1 MAFVRDG
8 SMISRAGT
16 ALALAACCALAP
28 LRAEAGIVALSGH
41 VTSHLTG
48 EPLADVRVSIEVAT
62 GFGPPFE
69 IGYAYTDID
78 GAYDW
83 TGDCESLFTVC
94 DVVVVDPP
102 YLSGGGAFDQDAV
115 VAVVDVALL
124 TPSTLSGTLRFP
136 GVSVTGMEIEAD
148 RFIPEAGSWGSAGFT
163 AVGADGSFVLG
174 SLSPDTYRV
183 CTVADQR
190 GDVRQC
196 FDHVN
201 VPPLAVDPDATLVDV
216 AEGTAIDG
224 IDFDLVEGGTLS
236 GTIYDGYLGIALA
249 NSSAQVQAFDAN
261 GTLLSVAGVE
271 ASGAFH
277 LRGLP
282 DGTFYLGIN
291 VGEIFSD
298 GVQFYPG
305 IVCTFDSCPPPTNG
319 TPLTIAGANEIT
331 GLDFT
336 VHPAVVVRGR
346 VVDAV
351 TGEGIGGVD
360 VGTYYSDGVTLATSA
375 ADTGAYIFYW
385 YADSTF
391 EVGAFDAPPRVNA
404 VYPGASCIGN
414 YCVGDATPLSEPSG
428 TVLSDI
434 DLPMQLG
441 AVMSGQLLRSDN
453 GAIGGTAEIMLF
465 DDAYHEIWVA
475 PALDGYYSTDAWLP
489 GTYYVE
495 ALGYVQLTGCAFY
508 LDRPCPDSG
517 NPADVDPTP
526 VTVAA
531 GETRTGIDFHLP
543 PADEVFFASFDF

>member
-1 MAFVRDG
+1 MPSMRDG
-8 SMISRAGT
+8 SVTSRASA
-16 ALALAACCALAP
+16 ALALAACCVLASP
-28 LRAEAGIVALSGH
+28 CAEGGIVALSGH

-62 GFGPPFE
+62 GFGPPYE
-69 IGYAYTDID
+69 IGHAYTDID

-102 YLSGGGAFDQDAV
+102 YFSGGGAFNPDAV

-124 TPSTLSGTLRFP
+124 TPSTLAGTLRFP
-136 GVSVTGMEIEAD
+136 GVSVADMGIEVD
-148 RFIPEAGSWGSAGFT
+148 RFVPEAGSWGSVGFT

-216 AEGTAIDG
+216 AEGTSIDG
-224 IDFDLVEGGTLS
+224 IDFDLVQGGTLS
-236 GTIYDGYLGIALA
+236 GTIHDGYLGIALA

-261 GTLLSVAGVE
+261 GTLFSVAGVE

-291 VGEIFSD
+291 VGELFSD
-298 GVQFYPG
+298 GMQFYPG

-319 TPLTIAGANEIT
+319 MPLTISGADEIA

-360 VGTYYSDGVTLATSA
+360 VGTYYSDGLTLATSA
-375 ADTGAYIFYW
+375 ADTGAYTFYW
-385 YADSTF
+385 YADAAF
-391 EVGAFDAPPRVNA
+391 EVGAFNAPPRVNA

-414 YCVGDATPLSEPSG
+414 YCIGEATSLSESSG

-434 DLPMQLG
+434 DIPMQLG
-441 AVMSGQLLRSDN
+441 ALMSGHLLRSDN
-453 GAIGGTAEIMLF
+453 GVTEGTAEIVLF
-465 DDAYHEIWVA
+465 DDAYNKIWVT
-475 PALDGYYSTDAWLP
+475 PAFDGYYSTDAWLP

-517 NPADVDPTP
+517 NPADADPTP
-526 VTVAA
+526 VTVVA

-543 PADEVFFASFDF
+543 PADEVFIGSFDF

>member
-1 MAFVRDG
+1 M
-8 SMISRAGT
+8 MLRAGA

-28 LRAEAGIVALSGH
+28 ARAEAGIVALSGH

-48 EPLADVRVSIEVAT
+48 APLAGVRVSIEVAT
-62 GFGPPFE
+62 GFGPPYE

-83 TGDCESLFTVC
+83 TGDCESPFMVC
-94 DVVVVDPP
+94 DVAVVDPP

-124 TPSTLSGTLRFP
+124 TPATLSGTLRFP
-136 GVSVTGMEIEAD
+136 GVSVADMEVEAD
-148 RFIPEAGSWGSAGFT
+148 RFIPEAGSWWSFAF
-163 AVGADGSFVLG
+163 ASIGADGSFVIG
-174 SLSPDTYRV
+174 SLPPDTYRV
-183 CTVADQR
+183 CTIADQR

-201 VPPLAVDPDATLVDV
+201 VPPLAIDPDATLVDV

-249 NSSAQVQAFDAN
+249 NSSAQVDAYDAN

-291 VGEIFSD
+291 VGDIFSD

-305 IVCTFDSCPPPTNG
+305 IVCTFDNCPSPTSG
-319 TPLTIAGANEIT
+319 TPLTISGANEIS

-360 VGTYYSDGVTLATSA
+360 VGTYYSDGLTLATSA
-375 ADTGAYIFYW
+375 ADTGAYMFYW
-385 YADSTF
+385 YPDATF
-391 EVGAFDAPPRVNA
+391 EVGAFNAPPRVNA
-404 VYPGASCIGN
+404 VYPGASCISN
-414 YCVGDATPLSEPSG
+414 YCVGDATSLSESSG
-428 TVLSDI
+428 TVLDDI

-441 AVMSGQLLRSDN
+441 AVMSGHLVRSDN
-453 GAIGGTAEIMLF
+453 GMTSGMAEIVLY
-465 DDAYHEIWVA
+465 DDAYNEIWVT
-475 PALDGYYSTDAWLP
+475 PSFDGSYSTDAWLP
-489 GTYYVE
+489 GTYYLE
-495 ALGYVQLTGCAFY
+495 ALGEVQLSGCAFY

-517 NPADVDPTP
+517 NPADADPTS

>member
-1 MAFVRDG
+1 MSLTRDG
-8 SMISRAGT
+8 SVISRAWA
-16 ALALAACCALAP
+16 ALALIACCVLASP
-28 LRAEAGIVALSGH
+28 RAEAGIVALSGH

-62 GFGPPFE
+62 GFGPPHE
-69 IGYAYTDID
+69 IGDAYTDID
-78 GAYDW
+78 GAYGW
-83 TGDCESLFTVC
+83 TGDCESPFMVC
-94 DVVVVDPP
+94 DVAVIDPP
-102 YLSGGGAFDQDAV
+102 YLSSGGAFDQDAGI
-115 VAVVDVALL
+115 AIVDVALL
-124 TPSTLSGTLRFP
+124 TPSTLSGILRFP
-136 GVSVTGMEIEAD
+136 GVSVTEMGVEAD
-148 RFIPEAGSWGSAGFT
+148 RFVPEAGSWSSVGFA
-163 AVGADGSFVLG
+163 AVGADGSFVIG
-174 SLSPDTYRV
+174 SLPPDTYRV
-183 CTVADQR
+183 CTTYDQR

-196 FDHVN
+196 FDHVD

-216 AEGTAIDG
+216 AEGTATDG

-249 NSSAQVQAFDAN
+249 NSGAQVQAFDAN
-261 GTLLSVAGVE
+261 GTLFGVAGVE

-277 LRGLP
+277 FRGLP

-298 GVQFYPG
+298 GVQFYPD
-305 IVCTFDSCPPPTNG
+305 IVCTFDNCPSPTSG
-319 TPLTIAGANEIT
+319 TPLTISGANEVA

-360 VGTYYSDGVTLATSA
+360 VGTYYSDGLTLATSA
-375 ADTGAYIFYW
+375 TDTGAYMFYW
-385 YADSTF
+385 YSDAAF

-414 YCVGDATPLSEPSG
+414 YCVGDVTPLSESSG
-428 TVLSDI
+428 TVLDDI

-441 AVMSGQLLRSDN
+441 AVMSGHLLRSDN
-453 GAIGGTAEIMLF
+453 GTTSGMAEIVLY
-465 DDAYHEIWVA
+465 DGAYNEIWVT
-475 PALDGYYSTDAWLP
+475 PSFDGSYSTDAWLP
-489 GTYYVE
+489 GTYYLE
-495 ALGYVQLTGCAFY
+495 ALGEVQLSGCAFY

-543 PADEVFFASFDF
+543 PADEVFFASFEF

>member
-1 MAFVRDG
+1 M
-8 SMISRAGT
+8 MLRAGA

-28 LRAEAGIVALSGH
+28 ARAEAGIVALSGH

-62 GFGPPFE
+62 GFGPPYE
-69 IGYAYTDID
+69 IGDAYTDID

-83 TGDCESLFTVC
+83 TGDCESPFMVC
-94 DVVVVDPP
+94 DVAVADPP

-136 GVSVTGMEIEAD
+136 GVSVADMEVEAD
-148 RFIPEAGSWGSAGFT
+148 RFIPEAGSWWSFAF
-163 AVGADGSFVLG
+163 ASIGADGSFVIG
-174 SLSPDTYRV
+174 SLPPDTYRV
-183 CTVADQR
+183 CTIADQR

-201 VPPLAVDPDATLVDV
+201 VPPLAIDPDATLVDV

-249 NSSAQVQAFDAN
+249 NSSAQVDAYDAN

-291 VGEIFSD
+291 VGDIFSD

-305 IVCTFDSCPPPTNG
+305 IVCTFDNCPSPTSG
-319 TPLTIAGANEIT
+319 TPLTISGANEIS

-360 VGTYYSDGVTLATSA
+360 VGTYYSDGLTLATSA
-375 ADTGAYIFYW
+375 ADTGAYTFYW
-385 YADSTF
+385 YADATF
-391 EVGAFDAPPRVNA
+391 EVGAFNAPPRVNA
-404 VYPGASCIGN
+404 VYPGASCISN
-414 YCVGDATPLSEPSG
+414 YCVGDATSLSESSG
-428 TVLSDI
+428 TVLDDI

-441 AVMSGQLLRSDN
+441 AVMSGHLLRSDN
-453 GAIGGTAEIMLF
+453 GTTSGMAEIVLY
-465 DDAYHEIWVA
+465 DDAYNDIWVT
-475 PALDGYYSTDAWLP
+475 PSFDGSYSTDAWLP
-489 GTYYVE
+489 GTYYLE
-495 ALGYVQLTGCAFY
+495 ALGEVQLSCCAFY

-517 NPADVDPTP
+517 NPADADPTP

-543 PADEVFFASFDF
+543 PADEVFFASFEF